1 MDFDM
6 GKYLL
11 KMVFS
16 IGITVALLSV
26 YSMDKL
32 LYNILSGAAYFMMG
46 YAMATVFGIALRI
59 TENYIIAFIV
69 FIIAFVALF
78 KGAFMLAE
86 LGKIGEILTYVCGFI
101 VFVWPVIGDTRKAI
115 LYIKDMFD

>member
-86 LGKIGEILTYVCGFI
+86 LGKIGEI
-101 VFVWPVIGDTRKAI
+101 
-115 LYIKDMFD
+115 

>member
-16 IGITVALLSV
+16 IGITVAILSAN
-26 YSMDKL
+26 SMDKL
-32 LYNILSGAAYFMMG
+32 THNILAGAAYFMMG

-59 TENYIIAFIV
+59 TENYLIAGIV
-69 FIIAFVALF
+69 FILAFVALF
-78 KGAFMLAE
+78 KGASMLVG
-86 LGKIGEILTYVCGFI
+86 LGKVGEILTWVCGFI